1 MRLSYRPDWEEAV
14 ERLDRWWAGES
25 LGRPAMSLTSTK
37 DGAEWEAIPEP
48 PSLWDYW
55 TNPDYVIPRMER
67 SVRNTA
73 WFAEACPVEWV
84 NLGAVA
90 QAGFLGTKPI
100 CHATTVW
107 HEPFVED
114 WETYDPR
121 IDLENQWWRIT
132 IRLTEAFL
140 ERADGKWFVAVG
152 EVAEAGD
159 IMSAL
164 RGPERLCLDLVQ
176 GPLERMKQ
184 IRDQIARLLA
194 DVYDHMTGMVNRY
207 MPGTSTW
214 LRVYHSGRTTTAQCD
229 FSCMISK
236 AMFDDF
242 VAPALAW
249 QMGQMDGVIYHLDGP
264 GALQHVDTL
273 LTLPNLRAIQWV
285 PGSGDEVQAHPKW
298 RPLLKRI
305 IDAGKAVHLS
315 VSAGEIE
322 GLLADLPPEGL
333 YLQVGVGSERE
344 ARELLADVER
354 WSNRRR
360 A

>member
-1 MRLSYRPDWEEAV
+1 MRLSYRPDWEEAAD
-14 ERLDRWWAGES
+14 RLARWWAGES
-25 LGRPAMSLTSTK
+25 LGRPAMSLTAPK
-37 DGAEWEAIPEP
+37 DNARWEPIPEAP
-48 PSLWDYW
+48 DLWNYW

-90 QAGFLGTKPI
+90 QAGLLGTKPI
-100 CHATTVW
+100 CHERTVW

-114 WETYDPR
+114 WETYEPRFDP
-121 IDLENQWWRIT
+121 DNEWRRVYL
-132 IRLTEAFL
+132 RLIEAFL
-140 ERADGKWFVAVG
+140 EVAHGKWFVAVG
-152 EVAEAGD
+152 EVADAGD

-164 RGPERLCLDLVQ
+164 RGPQRLCMDLIE
-176 GPLERMKQ
+176 GPTERMKRV
-184 IRDQIARLLA
+184 RDRIARLMVQ
-194 DVYDHMTGMVNRY
+194 VYDEMVGMVNCY
-207 MPGTSTW
+207 MAGTSTW
-214 LRVYHSGRTTTAQCD
+214 LRVYHPGRTTTAQCD

-242 VAPALAW
+242 IAPALAW
-249 QMGQMDGVIYHLDGP
+249 QTSQLDGVIYHLDGP
-264 GALQHVDTL
+264 GAVQHVDTL

-315 VSAGEIE
+315 VPAGDVE

-333 YLQVGVGSERE
+333 YLQIGCGSERE
-344 ARELLADVER
+344 ARDLLADVKR

-360 A
+360 